1 MTIITGREKQEL
13 IEEEVLEEKMGEKY
27 TYCYLA
33 ILLRKKL
40 I

>member
-13 IEEEVLEEKMGEKY
+13 IEEVLEEKMGEKY

>member
-27 TYCYLA
+27 TYWHLA